1 MKTTRLLAAMLLAAG
16 LLQLPVAHA
25 VSAAVAKPLKEA
37 SELVRAGKAK
47 EALAK
52 LNGVTGSGPD
62 DAYMLA
68 RGRPKN
74 RNGRKA

>member
-1 MKTTRLLAAMLLAAG
+1 MKTTRLLAALLLAAG
-16 LLQLPVAHA
+16 LAQVQVAHA

-52 LNGVTGSGPD
+52 LSGVTGSGPED
-62 DAYMLA
+62 TYMIA
-68 RGRPKN
+68 RTWR
-74 RNGRKA
+74 RICTA